1 MRVCGATPA
10 AAMDGNRRVSSETPL
25 PRRRLRPAILLVA
38 GLALAAGCR
47 PANLIRST
55 GTVRFDGQPVET
67 GAVVFRPVGSGGA
80 PAGGLIRSGSF
91 ALEGPA
97 GRQRVEIR
105 GTRPVD
111 ESRLPRT
118 MPRLEGVAVHEDFI
132 PAAYNTASTLEVEV
146 TPDGPN
152 VFEFDLRPVPARP

>member
-1 MRVCGATPA
+1 
-10 AAMDGNRRVSSETPL
+10 MDGNRRVSSETPL

-47 PANLIRST
+47 PANLVRST

-91 ALEGPA
+91 SLEGPA

-105 GTRPVD
+105 GMRPVD

-118 MPRLEGVAVHEDFI
+118 MPRFEGMPVHEDYI
-132 PAAYNTASTLEVEV
+132 PSAYNTASTLEVEV
-146 TPDGPN
+146 SPDGPN
-152 VFEFDLRPVPARP
+152 VFTFDLPAASPRP